1 MVPPSAPQ
9 RMTASELMESL
20 VWVDER
26 FHLIR
31 SGDEELPTVEWV
43 LERARAAVLRYGV
56 RGLVIDPYNELDH
69 RRPSHTSETE
79 YVSQMLTRVKRFAQH
94 YDCHVWFVAH
104 PRQLQ
109 NWRGGAPSMYDI
121 SGSAHF
127 INKADNGIVVHR
139 PHAGLTAAGGTH
151 GAAGGGGGGF
161 GGDAM
166 AMAAAAGPGAG
177 DPFAVQLLVRKVR
190 NKAAG
195 RIGDALL
202 RYDRPTGTYADYDAF
217 VSG

>member
-1 MVPPSAPQ
+1 
-9 RMTASELMESL
+9 MTASELMESL

-31 SGDEELPTVEWV
+31 CGDEELPSVEWV

-127 INKADNGIVVHR
+127 INKADNGVVVHR
-139 PHAGLTAAGGTH
+139 PHAGLVAAAGAH
-151 GAAGGGGGGF
+151 GGGGGF
-161 GGDAM
+161 DGGGGHGGNGHGGGP
-166 AMAAAAGPGAG
+166 AAASPGAG
-177 DPFAVQLLVRKVR
+177 DPLAVQLLVRKVR

-202 RYDRPTGTYADYDAF
+202 RYDRATGTYADYDAF